1 MTDKPSLPDPGEIG
15 EIPRR
20 GFLTRAVAF
29 LVGAVAGLVPL
40 AASIVYFFDP
50 ITRRRKA
57 VGATGNAIDKDGF
70 IKITSK
76 HALPPDGSPRAF
88 KVVADL
94 QDFWNKF
101 PNSEIG
107 SVFLRW
113 DAATGEPV
121 CLNSRCPHLGCT
133 VGYDS
138 GEKHFFCPCHESAF
152 DMQGKRS
159 NDVPPRD
166 MDPLECKVDADG
178 MVLVKFMKFRAGIKD
193 RKPI

>member
-1 MTDKPSLPDPGEIG
+1 MTEKPSLPDPAEIG

-20 GFLTRAVAF
+20 GFLARAAAF
-29 LVGAVAGLVPL
+29 LVGAFAGLIPL
-40 AASIVYFFDP
+40 AASMVYFFDP

-57 VGATGNAIDKDGF
+57 VGATGDAIDKDGF
-70 IKITSK
+70 IRITSQN
-76 HALPPDGSPRAF
+76 ALPADGSPRAF

-107 SVFLRW
+107 SVFLRREP
-113 DAATGEPV
+113 ANGEVV

-133 VGYDS
+133 VSYD
-138 GEKHFFCPCHESAF
+138 GAEQHFFCPCHESAF
-152 DMQGKRS
+152 DVEGKRA

>member
-1 MTDKPSLPDPGEIG
+1 MTEKPRLPDPGEIG

-20 GFLTRAVAF
+20 GFLTRATAF
-29 LVGAVAGLVPL
+29 LVGAVVGLIPL
-40 AASIVYFFDP
+40 AASVVYFLDP

-57 VGATGNAIDKDGF
+57 VGATGDAIDQDGY
-70 IKITSK
+70 IRITSQS
-76 HALPPDGSPRAF
+76 ALPEDGSPRAF

-107 SVFLRW
+107 SVFLRR
-113 DAATGEPV
+113 DAESGNIT

-138 GEKHFFCPCHESAF
+138 AEQRYFCPCHESSF
-152 DMQGKRS
+152 DVDGKKS
-159 NDVPPRD
+159 NDIPPRD
-166 MDPLECKVDADG
+166 MDPLDCKLDAEG
-178 MVLVKFMKFRAGIKD
+178 MVLVKFVKYRAGIRE